1 MRRAKS
7 GMLVALFLSAVCAA
21 SVFPQSESRPAE
33 PAAAS
38 YTLTITDRDSR
49 AVAEIPLKNGRF
61 DHVYLHSIHLTPV
74 VERFMVLPG
83 PTGSPTLHLYE
94 LVYESYGVGMP
105 SDTENGFRLEDG
117 KFILE
122 MSRDFAVIPL
132 MVSTVD
138 GHGIVADGHFFAF
151 SDWVPKETFLFLAAK
166 ASF

>member
-1 MRRAKS
+1 
-7 GMLVALFLSAVCAA
+7 MLVALFLSAACAV

-33 PAAAS
+33 PAATS
-38 YTLTITDRDSR
+38 YTLSITDRDSR
-49 AVAEIPLKNGRF
+49 VVAEIPLKDGRF

-74 VERFMVLPG
+74 VERFRVLAG
-83 PTGSPTLHLYE
+83 PTGSPTMHLYE

-105 SDTENGFRLEDG
+105 SDMEDGFSLVDG
-117 KFILE
+117 KFILK

-151 SDWVPKETFLFLAAK
+151 SDWVPKETLLFLAAK